1 MPKNDTS
8 EPDKPG
14 ILDRLRV
21 RYRWF
26 DHVMRAQERYRGSN
40 GDFYAAGITYF
51 TVFALFPL
59 LMVAFAV
66 GGLVLSGQPQLLAET
81 ANSVKQRGAGDNGQ
95 QIVELR
101 ARAIRSRYTVGILGL
116 ATALWAGLGWM
127 ANLRTALSAMWEQH
141 PEGDGFVRTK
151 VSD

>member
-14 ILDRLRV
+14 ILARLRA

-26 DHVMRAQERYRGSN
+26 DHVMRAQEHYRGSN
-40 GDFYAAGITYF
+40 GDFFAAGITYF

-59 LMVAFAV
+59 LMVAFAI
-66 GGLVLSGQPQLLAET
+66 GGFVLARQPELLAEIDR
-81 ANSVKQRGAGDNGQ
+81 SIKQTVSGDYGR
-95 QIVELR
+95 QIVELMD
-101 ARAIRSRYTVGILGL
+101 RAIQSRTSVGIIGL

-127 ANLRTALSAMWEQH
+127 ANLRTALSAQSRSPSAENWAW
-141 PEGDGFVRTK
+141 PAR
-151 VSD
+151 S